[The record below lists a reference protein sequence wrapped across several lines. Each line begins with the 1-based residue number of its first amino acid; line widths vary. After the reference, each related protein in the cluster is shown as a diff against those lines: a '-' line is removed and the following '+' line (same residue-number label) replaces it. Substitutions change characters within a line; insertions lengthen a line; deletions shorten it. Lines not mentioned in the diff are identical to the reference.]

1 MNGDISLGIRPI
13 QQFLAKH
20 HAVLFI
26 CFIAILLSIAIYALY
41 DISRQAEASSDS
53 LTASTI
59 AKFDQATIDKIKN
72 LHSSTDTS
80 QPLVFPSTRF
90 NPFTE

>member
-1 MNGDISLGIRPI
+1 MNSDISLGIRPI
-13 QQFLAKH
+13 QQFFAKH

-26 CFIAILLSIAIYALY
+26 CLIAILLSIAIYALY
-41 DISRQAEASSDS
+41 DVSRQSEASSDS
-53 LTASTI
+53 LTTSTI

-80 QPLVFPSTRF
+80 QPLVFPNTRF
-90 NPFTE
+90 NPFVE